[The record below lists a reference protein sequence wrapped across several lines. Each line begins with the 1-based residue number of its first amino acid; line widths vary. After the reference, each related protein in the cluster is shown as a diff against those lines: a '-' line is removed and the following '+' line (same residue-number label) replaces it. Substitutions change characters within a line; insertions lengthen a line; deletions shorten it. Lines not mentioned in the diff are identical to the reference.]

1 MMPKCSAI
9 QEYYLCRQGL
19 RLADDKDISNDDLHR
34 LLLEM
39 RDERIRDARQNEYLL
54 EIIRR
59 QSKPQ
64 FWREVGANLTADA
77 IFEVA
82 MRLGSKILRI

>member
-1 MMPKCSAI
+1 
-9 QEYYLCRQGL
+9 
-19 RLADDKDISNDDLHR
+19 
-34 LLLEM
+34 M

-77 IFEVA
+77 LFEIA
-82 MRLGSKILRI
+82 LRLGSKILKL

>member
-1 MMPKCSAI
+1 MPKCSAI

-19 RLADDKDISNDDLHR
+19 RLADDKDISNDDLHK

-64 FWREVGANLTADA
+64 FFREVGANIVGSAVWDGLLY
-77 IFEVA
+77 
-82 MRLGSKILRI
+82 LGSKLCKI

>member
-1 MMPKCSAI
+1 MPKCSAI

-19 RLADDKDISNDDLHR
+19 RLADDKDISNDDLHK

-64 FWREVGANLTADA
+64 FFREVGANIVGSAVWDGLLY
-77 IFEVA
+77 
-82 MRLGSKILRI
+82 LGSKLCKL